1 MNEKYNYCQVVGR
14 TDVGQKRSANEDN
27 MHTTVTRNGLVAVV
41 CDGMGGHVGGAT
53 ASSIAVTT
61 IVEFLDRTFY
71 DDPHIA
77 ISEAI
82 DCANQAIIEK
92 TQEQPSL
99 TGMGSTCV
107 VLLVRN
113 GKVYL
118 GHVGDSRIYLVRSR
132 RIIQLTKDHSYVQT
146 LVDSGEIT
154 KEQAEMHPRRNEIT
168 NALGIPNMAPATLS
182 EAIIP
187 EAGDCFVLCSDGLS
201 GMVSDE
207 AICKVVSRQ
216 TELPAQTRVNHLVDL
231 ANANGGLDNITVQIV
246 EFAAS
251 PAAMVKRKGMPLFL
265 KFGIASLVVAVLGV
279 GAYFAYNH
287 FTAEPK
293 VDDTTSSTEDVTNSY
308 EQYSFPEKKGETI
321 PFKAKG
327 EIVTLEYADSALIL
341 KRGGKEIKKID
352 KCFDRSKFILSAD
365 SEGKVKVDNDN
376 STINFKNVHPGNYV
390 KFTIEYQTET
400 GEFKEYKFQFKIKPL
415 KKGVEDKPEGNS
427 KGDGANITFPGL
439 PHNGVVDGEDADKDA
454 DKDKD
459 SEVGPQL
466 PDDFKKIFTYTGDF
480 SEKTGLI
487 LSYGK
492 GKFGCKVNN
501 TECTEESQSE
511 EEMPELVVRYT
522 DTEAIQHD
530 TDKWEKLQQLGDK
543 ATFQFIGDVTTGDNT
558 FEFVISCET
567 KDGKNPVTVKIIL
580 KQKSNGIVE
589 RVETEVKKESPEK
602 KEGSP
607 ESSDKKDESAIFYTD
622 GTK

>member
-265 KFGIASLVVAVLGV
+265 KFGIAALVVAVLAV

-293 VDDTTSSTEDVTNSY
+293 EDLPQGIVVMDGDHEEFVYSSI
-308 EQYSFPEKKGETI
+308 QFEKGK
-321 PFKAKG
+321 

-352 KCFDRSKFILSAD
+352 KCFDRSTFKLSAD
-365 SEGKVKVDNDN
+365 SEGNVGVDNDN
-376 STINFKNVHPGNYV
+376 SLITFKNVHPGNYV

-400 GEFKEYKFQFKIKPL
+400 GELKEYKFQFKIKPL
-415 KKGVEDKPEGNS
+415 EKGVEIKPEGDI
-427 KGDGANITFPGL
+427 KGAGMNIPIPNLRPGD
-439 PHNGVVDGEDADKDA
+439 NVDGEDGDNGDNGKN
-454 DKDKD
+454 D
-459 SEVGPQL
+459 SQNVVPEKEIEIKY
-466 PDDFKKIFTYTGDF
+466 DNIKKNDLVTLY
-480 SEKTGLI
+480 
-487 LSYGK
+487 LSSKPYI
-492 GKFGCKVNN
+492 
-501 TECTEESQSE
+501 Q
-511 EEMPELVVRYT
+511 MP
-522 DTEAIQHD
+522 
-530 TDKWEKLQQLGDK
+530 GDK
-543 ATFQFIGDVTTGDNT
+543 NYHKVELPKLALRNAEFNYDQEEWTVKKDDKKVQFQFKCDTTSDQN
-558 FEFVISCET
+558 FEFVIPCVVGEKEEQVNLVIKLIPTSE
-567 KDGKNPVTVKIIL
+567 DN
-580 KQKSNGIVE
+580 VE
-589 RVETEVKKESPEK
+589 KGEEKPEN
-602 KEGSP
+602 KEGEP
-607 ESSDKKDESAIFYTD
+607 ESSDKKDESPIFELD
-622 GTK
+622 GKN

>member
-265 KFGIASLVVAVLGV
+265 KFGIAALVVAVLGV
-279 GAYFAYNH
+279 GVYFAYDH

-293 VDDTTSSTEDVTNSY
+293 VDDITPSTEDVTNSY

-321 PFKAKG
+321 PFKANG

-365 SEGKVKVDNDN
+365 SEGKVNVYNDN
-376 STINFKNVHPGNYV
+376 STIKFKDVHPGNYV

-400 GEFKEYKFQFKIKPL
+400 GELKEYKFQFKITPL
-415 KKGVEDKPEGNS
+415 KKGVEINEGDI
-427 KGDGANITFPGL
+427 KGGINISFPGL
-439 PHNGVVDGEDADKDA
+439 DEDKDSDSDA
-454 DKDKD
+454 DKD
-459 SEVGPQL
+459 SEVEPQL
-466 PDDFKKIFTYTGDF
+466 PDVFEKIFTYTGDF
-480 SEKTGLI
+480 SEETGLT
-487 LSYGK
+487 LSYDK
-492 GKFGCKVNN
+492 GKFGCTVNK
-501 TECTEESQSE
+501 TKCTEESQSE
-511 EEMPELVVRYT
+511 EEMLDLVVRYT
-522 DTEAIQHD
+522 DTEVIKHD
-530 TDKWEKLQQLGDK
+530 TDKWEKLQQLKDK
-543 ATFQFIGDVTTGDNT
+543 ATFKFIGGVTTGDNT

-589 RVETEVKKESPEK
+589 RVEAEAKKESSEK
-602 KEGSP
+602 EEGSP
-607 ESSDKKDESAIFYTD
+607 ESSDNNGESSIVDTD
-622 GTK
+622 NTK

>member
-265 KFGIASLVVAVLGV
+265 KFGIAALVVAVLGV
-279 GAYFAYNH
+279 GAYFAYDH

-293 VDDTTSSTEDVTNSY
+293 VDDTTPSTEDVTNSY

-321 PFKAKG
+321 PFKANG

-341 KRGGKEIKKID
+341 KRGGKDIKKID

-365 SEGKVKVDNDN
+365 SEGKVNVDNDN
-376 STINFKNVHPGNYV
+376 STINFKDVHPGNYV

-400 GEFKEYKFQFKIKPL
+400 GELKEYKFQFKITPL
-415 KKGVEDKPEGNS
+415 KKGVEIKPEGEI
-427 KGDGANITFPGL
+427 KDGGITIHIPDL
-439 PHNGVVDGEDADKDA
+439 RQNDVVEDEDGENGDNGKN
-454 DKDKD
+454 D
-459 SEVGPQL
+459 SQNVVPE
-466 PDDFKKIFTYTGDF
+466 KKIEINYDGINKNDLVTLYLS
-480 SEKTGLI
+480 SEPYI
-487 LSYGK
+487 
-492 GKFGCKVNN
+492 
-501 TECTEESQSE
+501 Q
-511 EEMPELVVRYT
+511 MP
-522 DTEAIQHD
+522 
-530 TDKWEKLQQLGDK
+530 GDK
-543 ATFQFIGDVTTGDNT
+543 NYHKVELPKLALRNAEFNYNQEEWTVKKDDKKVQFQFKCDTTSDKN
-558 FEFVISCET
+558 FEFVIPCVVGEKKEQVNLVIKLIPASE
-567 KDGKNPVTVKIIL
+567 D
-580 KQKSNGIVE
+580 IVE
-589 RVETEVKKESPEK
+589 KGGEKPEK
-602 KEGSP
+602 KEGNPEFSDNNG
-607 ESSDKKDESAIFYTD
+607 ESSIVDTD
-622 GTK
+622 NTK

>member
-293 VDDTTSSTEDVTNSY
+293 VDPPVGFVVMDGDREEFVYSS
-308 EQYSFPEKKGETI
+308 I
-321 PFKAKG
+321 PFEKG
-327 EIVTLEYADSALIL
+327 KEVVTLEFTDSTLML
-341 KRGGKEIKKID
+341 KRGKDVIKTIE
-352 KCFDRSKFILSAD
+352 KCFDRSTFDLSDECSGKVEVVGDDNLTIKFTNTHPKTSVKFSVKYATESGDKKDYLFQFVVKSQTTGGVEYKPEDDTKGGGINISILPQNDVVDDEDKDTDSDADGDEDVEDDSQNIIKDRVQEILYDSLKDQDRVTLYLSAKPNI
-365 SEGKVKVDNDN
+365 KVK
-376 STINFKNVHPGNYV
+376 GNTYKLDFHNWAISPDEKIV
-390 KFTIEYQTET
+390 CDDVWIII
-400 GEFKEYKFQFKIKPL
+400 KE
-415 KKGVEDKPEGNS
+415 EDK
-427 KGDGANITFPGL
+427 
-439 PHNGVVDGEDADKDA
+439 VVFKFKGED
-454 DKDKD
+454 
-459 SEVGPQL
+459 
-466 PDDFKKIFTYTGDF
+466 T
-480 SEKTGLI
+480 
-487 LSYGK
+487 
-492 GKFGCKVNN
+492 
-501 TECTEESQSE
+501 
-511 EEMPELVVRYT
+511 
-522 DTEAIQHD
+522 
-530 TDKWEKLQQLGDK
+530 TDK
-543 ATFQFIGDVTTGDNT
+543 N
-558 FEFVISCET
+558 FEFVIPCVV
-567 KDGKNPVTVKIIL
+567 G
-580 KQKSNGIVE
+580 
-589 RVETEVKKESPEK
+589 EK
-602 KEGSP
+602 KDRVNLVINLKPEPKDIFEKGEEESEKTEGNP
-607 ESSDKKDESAIFYTD
+607 ESSDEQDKSPIFDTDYTE
-622 GTK
+622 

>member
-293 VDDTTSSTEDVTNSY
+293 VDPPVGFVVMDGDREEFVYSS
-308 EQYSFPEKKGETI
+308 I
-321 PFKAKG
+321 PFEKG
-327 EIVTLEYADSALIL
+327 KEVVTLEFTDSTLML
-341 KRGGKEIKKID
+341 KRGKDVIKTIE
-352 KCFDRSKFILSAD
+352 KCFDRSTFDLSD
-365 SEGKVKVDNDN
+365 ECSGKVKVVGDDNL
-376 STINFKNVHPGNYV
+376 TIKFTNTHPKTSV
-390 KFTIEYQTET
+390 KFSVKYATES
-400 GEFKEYKFQFKIKPL
+400 GDMKDYLFQFVVKSQTTS
-415 KKGVEDKPEGNS
+415 GVEDKPEGDI
-427 KGDGANITFPGL
+427 KGGGINISIL
-439 PHNGVVDGEDADKDA
+439 PQNDVVNGEDADSDSDA
-454 DKDKD
+454 DGDEDVEDDSQNIIKDRVQEILYDSLKD
-459 SEVGPQL
+459 QDRVTLYLSAKPNIKVKGNTYKL
-466 PDDFKKIFTYTGDF
+466 DFHNWAISPDEKIVCDDVWIIIKEEDKVVFKF
-480 SEKTGLI
+480 
-487 LSYGK
+487 K
-492 GKFGCKVNN
+492 G
-501 TECTEESQSE
+501 E
-511 EEMPELVVRYT
+511 
-522 DTEAIQHD
+522 DT
-530 TDKWEKLQQLGDK
+530 TDK
-543 ATFQFIGDVTTGDNT
+543 N
-558 FEFVISCET
+558 FEFVIPCVAGEN
-567 KDGKNPVTVKIIL
+567 KDRVNLVINLKPEPKDIFEKGEEESEKNED
-580 KQKSNGIVE
+580 N
-589 RVETEVKKESPEK
+589 
-602 KEGSP
+602 P
-607 ESSDKKDESAIFYTD
+607 ESSDKKDESSIVDTGD
-622 GTK
+622 KK

>member
-251 PAAMVKRKGMPLFL
+251 PSAMVKRKGMPLFL
-265 KFGIASLVVAVLGV
+265 KFGIAALVVAVLGV
-279 GAYFAYNH
+279 GAYFAYDH

-293 VDDTTSSTEDVTNSY
+293 VDPPVGFVVMDGDREEFVYSS
-308 EQYSFPEKKGETI
+308 I
-321 PFKAKG
+321 PFEKG
-327 EIVTLEYADSALIL
+327 KEVVTLVFTDSTLML
-341 KRGGKEIKKID
+341 KRGKDVIKTIE
-352 KCFDRSKFILSAD
+352 KCFDRSTFDLSD
-365 SEGKVKVDNDN
+365 ECSGKVEVVGDDNL
-376 STINFKNVHPGNYV
+376 TIKFTNTHPKTSV
-390 KFTIEYQTET
+390 KFSVKYATES
-400 GEFKEYKFQFKIKPL
+400 GDKKDYLFQFVVKSQTTS
-415 KKGVEDKPEGNS
+415 GVEIKPEGDI
-427 KGDGANITFPGL
+427 KGGGINISIPGL
-439 PHNGVVDGEDADKDA
+439 RQDGVADDEDADSDA
-454 DKDKD
+454 DTDSDADGDEDVEDDSKNIIKDVQEIFYDSLKNKD
-459 SEVGPQL
+459 LVTLYLSAKPYIKVKGNTYKL
-466 PDDFKKIFTYTGDF
+466 DFHNWAISPDEKIVCDDVWIIKKEGDKVVFKF
-480 SEKTGLI
+480 
-487 LSYGK
+487 K
-492 GKFGCKVNN
+492 G
-501 TECTEESQSE
+501 E
-511 EEMPELVVRYT
+511 
-522 DTEAIQHD
+522 DT
-530 TDKWEKLQQLGDK
+530 TDK
-543 ATFQFIGDVTTGDNT
+543 N
-558 FEFVISCET
+558 FEFVIPCVA
-567 KDGKNPVTVKIIL
+567 G
-580 KQKSNGIVE
+580 
-589 RVETEVKKESPEK
+589 EK
-602 KEGSP
+602 KERVNLVINLKPESKDTFEKGEEESGKKEGNP
-607 ESSDKKDESAIFYTD
+607 ESSDNNGESSIVDTD
-622 GTK
+622 NTK

>member
-265 KFGIASLVVAVLGV
+265 KFGIAALVVAVLGV

-321 PFKAKG
+321 PFKANG

-365 SEGKVKVDNDN
+365 SEGKVNVDNDN
-376 STINFKNVHPGNYV
+376 STINFKDVHPGNYV

-400 GEFKEYKFQFKIKPL
+400 GELKEYKFQFKITPL
-415 KKGVEDKPEGNS
+415 KKGVEINEDDITG
-427 KGDGANITFPGL
+427 GGFNISIL
-439 PHNGVVDGEDADKDA
+439 PQNDAVDDEDSDS
-454 DKDKD
+454 DKD
-459 SEVGPQL
+459 SEVEPQL
-466 PDDFKKIFTYTGDF
+466 PNVFEKIFTYTGDF
-480 SEKTGLI
+480 SEATGLI
-487 LSYGK
+487 LSYDE

-501 TECTEESQSE
+501 TECTEESQSAK
-511 EEMPELVVRYT
+511 EMPDLVVRYT
-522 DTEAIQHD
+522 DTEAIKHD
-530 TDKWEKLQQLGDK
+530 TDKWVKLQQLGDK
-543 ATFQFIGDVTTGDNT
+543 ATFKFRGDVTTGDNT

-567 KDGKNPVTVKIIL
+567 KDGKKPVTVKIIL
-580 KQKSNGIVE
+580 EQKSNGIVE
-589 RVETEVKKESPEK
+589 RDETEVKKESPEK
-602 KEGSP
+602 EEGSP
-607 ESSDKKDESAIFYTD
+607 ESSDEQDGSPIFDTD
-622 GTK
+622 DTI